1 MNPMMPNVNFD
12 NSNGSSLTSQQPQ
25 KQQLSVLFNNG
36 SSSGSGSSGGS
47 SSSSS
52 GNMNDPNNRNVS
64 GKAGE
69 FVNQASMNI
78 DYDPITGIAV
88 DLFDKMSDIASTPK
102 TIIILIIIIG
112 LYFVLF
118 TSLGTNG
125 ENKGATIL
133 ESFLWALLIV
143 IVLING
149 FQYFFNVNITTEI
162 KNLFSAKPQ
171 IDLTAAYPG
180 DPSGIVGAGV
190 DGAPGMKGR
199 KQAFHIPANIYDY
212 DNAKAL
218 CEAYGARLATY
229 DEVEEAY
236 KSGGEWCSYG
246 WSDNQMI
253 LYPTQKETWEKLQKN
268 QKTKNACGRPGVNG
282 GYLDNTAEKFGVNCF
297 GVKPDMNPA
306 SSKFMSG
313 ASSVDEDLLKDPEH
327 QKRVDEMRK
336 KINQVVVAPFSKS
349 AWSLV

>member
-1 MNPMMPNVNFD
+1 
-12 NSNGSSLTSQQPQ
+12 
-25 KQQLSVLFNNG
+25 
-36 SSSGSGSSGGS
+36 
-47 SSSSS
+47 
-52 GNMNDPNNRNVS
+52 
-64 GKAGE
+64 
-69 FVNQASMNI
+69 
-78 DYDPITGIAV
+78 
-88 DLFDKMSDIASTPK
+88 
-102 TIIILIIIIG
+102 
-112 LYFVLF
+112 
-118 TSLGTNG
+118 
-125 ENKGATIL
+125 
-133 ESFLWALLIV
+133 
-143 IVLING
+143 
-149 FQYFFNVNITTEI
+149 
-162 KNLFSAKPQ
+162 
-171 IDLTAAYPG
+171 
-180 DPSGIVGAGV
+180 
-190 DGAPGMKGR
+190 MKGR

-336 KINQVVVAPFSKS
+336 KINQIVVAPFSKS